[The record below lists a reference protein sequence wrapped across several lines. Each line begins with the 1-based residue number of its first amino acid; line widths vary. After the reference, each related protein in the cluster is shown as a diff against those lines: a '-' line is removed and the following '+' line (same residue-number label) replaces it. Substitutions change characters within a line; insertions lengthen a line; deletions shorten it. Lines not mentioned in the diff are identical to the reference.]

1 MILSPNFIRFI
12 KYVVW
17 TSAGVIGIWMLTQ
30 KFPDESSALLV
41 VVFTSLIVGF
51 VFRRYAHEDR
61 EFITLL
67 FLAGL
72 VVRLLFGLI
81 VHMYGLRDFF
91 GADSETYHFLG
102 GTMSDYWLGVVDQR
116 DLAYRIAAMNR
127 PGWGMTYVVAAIYV
141 AVGKNIVA
149 AQSFCAVI
157 GAATAPMVYFCAK
170 KIFLNKSVAKTAALG
185 VAFFPAFVIWSS
197 QLLKDGI
204 IIFLLVLVFTMVLQL
219 QEKMNYAAIIVLVMS
234 MFAIVTLRFYIFYMV
249 AIAIVGSLVIGL
261 SNKTTSIF
269 RRAAILV
276 VIGLGLTYLG
286 VLRSAS
292 VDFDRYID
300 LERVQ
305 VSRMDLAKSGES
317 GFAEEADVSTT
328 EGAISAIPVGFAY
341 LMLAPFP
348 WQVSNL
354 RQAITVPE
362 VLIWW
367 GLIPLMIMGVVYSVR
382 HRLRSAFPILFFSL
396 VLTLAY
402 SIFQGNVGTA
412 YRQRTQIQVFLFI
425 FIAVGWQV
433 LKERRED
440 MRIKRR
446 MERRKFEMMGASAP
460 NL

>member
-1 MILSPNFIRFI
+1 MIISPNFVRFI

-17 TSAGVIGIWMLTQ
+17 TCAGVIAIWMLTQ

-41 VVFTSLIVGF
+41 VIFSSLVVASI
-51 VFRRYAHEDR
+51 FRRYAGEDR

-72 VVRLLFGLI
+72 VVRLTFGLI
-81 VHMYGLRDFF
+81 VHMYDLRDFF

-102 GTMSDYWLGVVDQR
+102 GVMSDYWLGVVDSR
-116 DLAYRIAAMNR
+116 DAAYRIATMSR
-127 PGWGMTYVVAAIYV
+127 PGWGMTYLVAAIYA

-170 KIFLNKSVAKTAALG
+170 QIYLNKSVAKTAAFG

-197 QLLKDGI
+197 QLLKDGLV
-204 IIFLLVLVFTMVLQL
+204 IFLLVLVFTMVLQL
-219 QEKMNYAAIIVLVMS
+219 QERINYGAIFVIILS

-249 AIAIVGSLVIGL
+249 AIAVVGSLVIGL
-261 SNKTTSIF
+261 SSKNTSIF
-269 RRAAILV
+269 KRAALLV
-276 VIGLGLTYLG
+276 VLGLGLTYLG

-292 VDFDRYID
+292 VDFERYVD

-328 EGAISAIPVGFAY
+328 EGAISAIPIGLAY

-348 WQVSNL
+348 WQVANV

-362 VLIWW
+362 VLVWW
-367 GLIPLMIMGVVYSVR
+367 ALLPLMIGGIVYTVR
-382 HRLRSAFPILFFSL
+382 HRLKSAFPVLFFSL

-425 FIAVGWQV
+425 FIAVGWQ
-433 LKERRED
+433 LWKERRQD
-440 MRIKRR
+440 KRIKRAV
-446 MERRKFEMMGASAP
+446 ERRKFEQIGLSSA
-460 NL
+460 N